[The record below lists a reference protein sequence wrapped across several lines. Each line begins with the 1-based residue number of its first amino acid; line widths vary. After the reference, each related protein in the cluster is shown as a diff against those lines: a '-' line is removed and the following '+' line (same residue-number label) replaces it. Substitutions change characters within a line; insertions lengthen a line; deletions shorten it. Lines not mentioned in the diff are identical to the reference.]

1 MQVSVETISRLERKA
16 TVTVPGDALE
26 ERIEERLRGAAGDLK
41 LPGFRP
47 GRVPLAEVRRRFGA
61 TIRKEAVAELTQSSF
76 AEAIE
81 RERIA
86 LAGQATVDA
95 VEASPGSDL
104 RYTAFFEVLPEVELA
119 DLATLTIR
127 QPVAQIEEADIDA
140 TVLALREQQAEWH
153 PTDAPVARKHRVRV
167 DFTVAVDGDVVDQSD
182 DIAFV
187 VGEEEAKMHEAVI
200 GATIGETRE
209 FPLTWRRPAREEA
222 DDDEPAE
229 VAEQPEPEQG
239 IAWGETT
246 AADNAPNLQDAI
258 GKVTVRAVEEANL
271 PEVDDEFMDR
281 FDIEPGEDRP
291 ARFRAS
297 VRERM
302 ELELAAA
309 TRMAIRREVRTA
321 LAKAHT
327 FELPK
332 AMVLAEYQAEVG
344 RLAKVIDKVP
354 DELRRVYVALAE
366 QNVRI
371 QLVMREI
378 VAREAIRVDDE
389 RVRARIEE
397 VANSYEE
404 AAEVRRFLYGDEAQ
418 LRRIEE
424 AILEEQVLDLI
435 TERAHTLVVP
445 MPYRDLAAG
454 KALPPMHPRNVA
466 DADGENALDAEAD
479 PEPHGPAPSAP
490 PEEAAG
496 DPPPSGDKPAAGGK
510 RLLRRLL
517 RRS

>member
-16 TVTVPGDALE
+16 TVTVPSDALE

-119 DLATLTIR
+119 DLATLTVR
-127 QPVAQIEEADIDA
+127 QPATQIEEADIDA

-153 PTDAPVARKHRVRV
+153 STDAPVARKHRVRV
-167 DFTVAVDGDVVDQSD
+167 HFTVTVDGDVVDQD
-182 DIAFV
+182 DDVDFV
-187 VGEEEAKMHEAVI
+187 VGEEESKMHEAVV

-209 FPLTWRRPAREEA
+209 FPLTWRRPVREGA
-222 DDDEPAE
+222 DDEPAE
-229 VAEQPEPEQG
+229 VAERPEPEQG
-239 IAWGETT
+239 IAWGEST
-246 AADNAPNLQDAI
+246 AADDAPNLQDAV
-258 GKVTVRAVEEANL
+258 GKVTVSAVEEASL

-291 ARFRAS
+291 AKFRAS

-309 TRMAIRREVRTA
+309 TRMAVRREVRNA

-344 RLAKVIDKVP
+344 RLAKVVDKVP

-378 VAREAIRVDDE
+378 IARETIRVDDE

-424 AILEEQVLDLI
+424 TILEEQVLDLI
-435 TERAHTLVVP
+435 VERANTLVVP

-454 KALPPMHPRNVA
+454 KALPPLHPRNVA
-466 DADGENALDAEAD
+466 DADGQDALGAEAD
-479 PEPHGPAPSAP
+479 AEPPPAPSAP
-490 PEEAAG
+490 PKEAA
-496 DPPPSGDKPAAGGK
+496 DALPSDDKPAASGR